1 MSSEQPDLLRGLTK
15 EQMGSAMALGSHMR
29 FASGDVLFHLGDPA
43 SSLFLIERGKVR
55 LTLPMTVQGREEDI
69 FVEERSAGQAVG
81 WSALIP
87 PYRFTLKATALLDTE
102 VVSFDREALQ
112 TFFSENP
119 DLGYLV
125 SFNFAAVIGQ
135 RLQLFQ
141 AMWMR
146 EIQRL
151 VELRCA

>member
-1 MSSEQPDLLRGLTK
+1 MPHEQPDLLRGLTQ
-15 EQMGSAMALGSHMR
+15 EQVRLAMALGSR
-29 FASGDVLFHLGDPA
+29 TKLVGGDVLFHLGDSA
-43 SSLFLIERGKVR
+43 SGLFLIERGKVR
-55 LTLPMTVQGREEDI
+55 LTLPMAVQGHEEDI
-69 FVEERSAGQAVG
+69 FVEERSTGQTVG

-102 VVSFDREALQ
+102 VVSFDREVLQ
-112 TFFSENP
+112 AFFSENP
-119 DLGYLV
+119 DLGYLI